1 MYAKDQGQIE
11 FINTTNEVDLT
22 DIVRIIHP
30 TIEYTVFSRI
40 LRMLGQE
47 TDLKNFR
54 ENEIT

>member
-30 TIEYTVFSRI
+30 TIEYTVFSSAPRAHSPGYI
-40 LRMLGQE
+40 
-47 TDLKNFR
+47 
-54 ENEIT
+54 